1 MPIPEK
7 IKNILSNKIIKTLNE
22 KGLIPSQ
29 FQDKELKSVI
39 GADERMWINDHW
51 EVPGPDGRKG
61 WGGKCFPK
69 NLELIKEMGFNNEFC
84 KLMKSFNEDQ
94 RGFTENERLE
104 KLEKATTRAEQMK
117 YLSDDAIAPE

>member
-1 MPIPEK
+1 
-7 IKNILSNKIIKTLNE
+7 
-22 KGLIPSQ
+22 
-29 FQDKELKSVI
+29 
-39 GADERMWINDHW
+39 
-51 EVPGPDGRKG
+51 
-61 WGGKCFPK
+61 
-69 NLELIKEMGFNNEFC
+69 MGFNNEFC